1 MNQTVINDIKK
12 WNWQTIIDFGNSLDD
27 FNDAQWRF
35 LKGLIIELSV
45 EKHSNDPTLKYVGQV
60 HKDFVWG
67 KHGLDIELKSN
78 LAGSMYTKKGQL
90 RPNFSIKL
98 NNSMGTNKKT
108 LTAQNVA
115 DIIIVPMKNGVFAID
130 RATVLANH
138 TLLGD
143 GVSVKVTSSQ
153 IIPITGPLDRKN
165 TYNTKLKQAIMSA
178 IISTIPQ

>member
-1 MNQTVINDIKK
+1 MTQTAINDIKK

-35 LKGLIIELSV
+35 LKGLIIELAV
-45 EKHSNDPTLKYVGQV
+45 EKHSEPTLQYVGEV

-78 LAGSMYTKKGQL
+78 MAGSMYTKKGQL

-98 NNSMGTNKKT
+98 NNSMGTNKKA
-108 LTAQNVA
+108 LTAQDVA
-115 DIIIVPMKNGVFAID
+115 DIILVPMKNGVFALD

-153 IIPITGPLDRKN
+153 IVPITGPLTQKN
-165 TYNTKLKQAIMSA
+165 AYNTNLKQAIMSA
-178 IISTIPQ
+178 ITAAIP

>member
-1 MNQTVINDIKK
+1 MNPTIINDIKN

-35 LKGLIIELSV
+35 LKGLIIELSI
-45 EKHSNDPTLKYVGQV
+45 EKHSNDPTLQYVGQV

-67 KHGLDIELKSN
+67 KHGVDIELKSN
-78 LAGSMYTKKGQL
+78 MTGSMYTKKGQL
-90 RPNFSIKL
+90 RPNYSIKL
-98 NNSMGTNKKT
+98 NNSMGTNKKA
-108 LTAQNVA
+108 LSAQDVA
-115 DIIIVPMKNGVFAID
+115 DYIIVPMKNGVFALD

-153 IIPITGPLDRKN
+153 IIPITGPLAQKN
-165 TYNTKLKQAIMSA
+165 IYNTKLKQAIMSA
-178 IISTIPQ
+178 ITSAIP

>member
-1 MNQTVINDIKK
+1 MNPTILNDIKQ

-35 LKGLIIELSV
+35 LKGLIIELAI
-45 EKHSNDPTLKYVGQV
+45 EKHSEPTLQYVGQV

-67 KHGLDIELKSN
+67 KHGIDLELKSN
-78 LAGSMYTKKGQL
+78 MTASMYTKKGQL

-98 NNSMGTNKKT
+98 NNSMGTNKKA
-108 LTAQNVA
+108 LSAHDVA
-115 DIIIVPMKNGVFAID
+115 DIIIVPMKNGVFALD

-153 IIPITGPLDRKN
+153 IIPITAPLTQKN
-165 TYNTKLKQAIMSA
+165 IYNTNLKQAIMSA
-178 IISTIPQ
+178 ITAAIP

>member
-35 LKGLIIELSV
+35 LKGLIIELAV
-45 EKHSNDPTLKYVGQV
+45 EKHGEPTLQYVGQV

-78 LAGSMYTKKGQL
+78 MTGSMYTKKGQL

-98 NNSMGTNKKT
+98 NNSMGTNKKA
-108 LTAQNVA
+108 LTAQDVA
-115 DIIIVPMKNGVFAID
+115 DIILVPMKNGVFALD

-143 GVSVKVTSSQ
+143 GVSVKVNSSQ
-153 IIPITGPLDRKN
+153 IVPITGPLTQQRQ
-165 TYNTKLKQAIMSA
+165 YNTNLKQAIMSA
-178 IISTIPQ
+178 ITAAIP